1 MIQTPALSSLALLAV
16 AFAPALPAQSGGGG
30 TPDPGQQPAPQQ
42 QPPQPGSREAMWPA
56 PTAEDWAKPTL
67 IKWQRS
73 WEDAVAVSRETG
85 KPIMV
90 AVNMDGEIA
99 SEHYAGVR
107 YRDPEVAKLFD
118 PYVSVIASVYRHN
131 PRDYDENGQRI
142 PCSRFGHVTCGEHI
156 AMEPIVYSMFLD
168 ETRVAPR
175 HIGVELDGTE
185 MYDIFY
191 AFTVKAVLEGI
202 EEGISARESTEKPPV
217 EKGLEE
223 LVASRAASD
232 REYVEQRFVQG
243 SKAERA
249 QLLSIAEKLGRGAP
263 PELLRLALFGL
274 DVETARQARRILA
287 EQRSEAAIDLILEA
301 LSVPLPADERRMLVD
316 ALVAIGEEHPRARIL
331 ASTLRGLE
339 AEPEEGGAG
348 RARRLAR
355 QLGEADAGKALRGRY
370 EVESRLERLDR
381 AASTEEVMDPL
392 RLAWAEQERAEA
404 VLRLAVEP
412 ENLDFR
418 GAGGAERRRLSE
430 LRFLEALSAAESV
443 ADTEYATWR
452 TDAVIGLASHY
463 LGRGERVAPAITSA
477 YAGMLEA
484 SDDGD
489 LEVAQGWIGMAV
501 ASMRADALAEAVYAA
516 ARRREDV
523 GGDRIAEVDAAFDL
537 LAAHPFGTAEHA
549 LKHHDF
555 LSYMGARQRAMD
567 VLTRGL
573 ERFRASAALH
583 ERLRGR
589 LLWSRG
595 TDALL
600 GFYAKQKDAPTADAV
615 THWYAGLAGLVAGEF
630 RRRRAQGAEA
640 VAAYD
645 VAIAD
650 FERVIEFGDSAPE
663 ASLHYIALAK
673 AGQAVALMEL
683 GELQRAAAR
692 VTEAFDTYQP
702 SANALDGLNASAVS
716 TTRMLLQRLED
727 AGDGTTRAALK
738 ARLDA
743 LPPELL
749 KLPDFETPPDTPA
762 ARNRDARGRQRR

>member
-1 MIQTPALSSLALLAV
+1 MIQTPALSALALLAAALV
-16 AFAPALPAQSGGGG
+16 PAAPAQTGGAGG
-30 TPDPGQQPAPQQ
+30 PDPGPQPAPQQ

-131 PRDYDENGQRI
+131 PRDYDQNGERI
-142 PCSRFGHVTCGEHI
+142 PCPRFGHVTCGEHI

-243 SKAERA
+243 GKAERA
-249 QLLSIAEKLGRGAP
+249 QLLSIAEKLGKGAP

-339 AEPEEGGAG
+339 SDSEQGGAG
-348 RARRLAR
+348 RARRLAGKVAR
-355 QLGEADAGKALRGRY
+355 ADAGEVTRGRY
-370 EVESRLERLDR
+370 EAESRVQDLEAREYDV
-381 AASTEEVMDPL
+381 AVMDPM
-392 RLAWAEQERAEA
+392 RLHQHWRDRAEA
-404 VLRLAVEP
+404 MLRLAVEP
-412 ENLDFR
+412 ENLDFSGP
-418 GAGGAERRRLSE
+418 GAAERRRASE
-430 LRFLEALSAAESV
+430 LRFLEVLEAAKLAEQ
-443 ADTEYATWR
+443 YLGRGWR
-452 TDAVIGLASHY
+452 IDAVVGLASHY
-463 LGRGERVAPAITSA
+463 LGRTEGVAPSIASA
-477 YAGMLEA
+477 YEGMLGA
-484 SDDGD
+484 DDAD
-489 LEVAQGWIGMAV
+489 ELWVARGWIGMAV

-640 VAAYD
+640 VSAYD
-645 VAIAD
+645 IAIAD

-663 ASLHYIALAK
+663 ASLHYVALAK
-673 AGQAVALMEL
+673 AGQAAALMEL

-692 VTEAFDTYQP
+692 VTEAFDAYEP